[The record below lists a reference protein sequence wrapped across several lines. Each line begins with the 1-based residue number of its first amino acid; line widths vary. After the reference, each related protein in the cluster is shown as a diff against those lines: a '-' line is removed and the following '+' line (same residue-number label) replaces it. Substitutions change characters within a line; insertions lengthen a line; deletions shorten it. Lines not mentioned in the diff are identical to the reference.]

1 MGRSPLAFPRKAVGE
16 VDKGGAF
23 TIAGVLPGR
32 YELSIRAGPRVFPI
46 ISGPR
51 EVEVPIEEGAT
62 VDLPETVIVRPRP
75 EE

>member
-1 MGRSPLAFPRKAVGE
+1 
-16 VDKGGAF
+16 
-23 TIAGVLPGR
+23 VLP
-32 YELSIRAGPRVFPI
+32 V

-62 VDLPETVIVRPRP
+62 VDLTETVVVRRRS